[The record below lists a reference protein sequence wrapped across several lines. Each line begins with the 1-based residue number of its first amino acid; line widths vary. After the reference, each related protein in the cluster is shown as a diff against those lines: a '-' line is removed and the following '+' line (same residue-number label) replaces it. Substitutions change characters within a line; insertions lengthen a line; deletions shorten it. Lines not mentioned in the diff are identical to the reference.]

1 MNKPRITIKESR
13 NFKACETLRII
24 SKRVCRIIRI
34 QGVKGSRIL
43 GMGKEPN
50 FIAPCQI
57 SMSKING
64 LLPKHE
70 GL

>member
-1 MNKPRITIKESR
+1 MNKPRITIKESQ
-13 NFKACETLRII
+13 NFKGCEILRNI
-24 SKRVCRIIRI
+24 SKRVGKIIRI
-34 QGVKGSRIL
+34 LGAKGSRIL

-50 FIAPCQI
+50 FIPVCQI